1 MQVYKH
7 EKFLNSMSKNSILL
21 TLLYERIIK
30 MDKNVLN
37 DIISAE
43 PFKELSAEELTK
55 ELDSE
60 MAKPNPDFDLVD
72 ELTEAILEARKT
84 PVKKE
89 EKDIEAEIAMIKEK
103 ANAKKRIFRCPKWVA
118 AVSAACLML
127 VVANTVSVAALGM
140 NIFSA
145 AIEFT
150 KGGFSVDFSKQ
161 EQNAIELPT
170 SESDPYGFIAKLAEY
185 DISFETPHYIP
196 DGFELEYTSSNTND
210 NISNTVRFIFKN
222 GNQSINFDFEVYQD
236 DIGQIGIPSDHYNV
250 SETKINGHPAIVSK
264 EDNQYTITYK
274 KDKTIFFMFT
284 QNVPYDECEKI
295 IASIQ

>member
-1 MQVYKH
+1 
-7 EKFLNSMSKNSILL
+7 
-21 TLLYERIIK
+21 

-43 PFKELSAEELTK
+43 PFKKLSAEELTK
-55 ELDSE
+55 ELDAE
-60 MAKPNPDFDLVD
+60 LAKPNPDYDLID
-72 ELTEAILEARKT
+72 ELTEAILEARGT

-89 EKDIEAEIAMIKEK
+89 EEDIEAEIAMIKEK

-127 VVANTVSVAALGM
+127 IVANTVSVAALGM

-170 SESDPYGFIAKLAEY
+170 SENDPYGFIAKLAEY

-196 DGFELEYTSSNTND
+196 DGFVLTDVSTNVNEGYETSVAFTFEKGKKNFCVEYIKYWD
-210 NISNTVRFIFKN
+210 K
-222 GNQSINFDFEVYQD
+222 
-236 DIGQIGIPSDHYNV
+236 IGQNIIPSDHYNI
-250 SETKINGHPAIVSK
+250 SETEVNGVPAIVSK
-264 EDNQYTITYK
+264 EDNQYTIIYQK
-274 KDKTIFFMFT
+274 EKTFLLMFAVD
-284 QNVPYDECEKI
+284 VPYDECEKI
-295 IASIQ
+295 VSSIK

>member
-1 MQVYKH
+1 
-7 EKFLNSMSKNSILL
+7 
-21 TLLYERIIK
+21 

-55 ELDSE
+55 ELDAE
-60 MAKPNPDFDLVD
+60 IAKPNPDYDLVD

-89 EKDIEAEIAMIKEK
+89 EEDIEAEIAMIKEK

-196 DGFELEYTSSNTND
+196 DGFVLTDVETNV
-210 NISNTVRFIFKN
+210 NENYENTVSFHFVKDKKSIWIDFIKYYN
-222 GNQSINFDFEVYQD
+222 EV
-236 DIGQIGIPSDHYNV
+236 GQQGIPSDHYNI
-250 SETKINGHPAIVSK
+250 SERDVNGATAIVSK
-264 EDNQYTITYK
+264 EDNQYTITYQK
-274 KDKTIFFMFT
+274 EKTVFFMFI
-284 QNVPYDECEKI
+284 QDLDYNECEKI
-295 IASIQ
+295 VDSLK

>member
-1 MQVYKH
+1 
-7 EKFLNSMSKNSILL
+7 
-21 TLLYERIIK
+21 

-55 ELDSE
+55 ELDAE
-60 MAKPNPDFDLVD
+60 MAKPNPDYDLVD
-72 ELTEAILEARKT
+72 ELTEAILEARGT
-84 PVKKE
+84 LVKKE
-89 EKDIEAEIAMIKEK
+89 EEDIEAEIAMIKEK
-103 ANAKKRIFRCPKWVA
+103 ANAKRRIFRCPKWVA

-196 DGFELEYTSSNTND
+196 DGFVLTDVETNV
-210 NISNTVRFIFKN
+210 NEGVLNSVCFIYFN
-222 GNQSINFDFEVYQD
+222 GKQNFSLDFTKHFTE
-236 DIGQIGIPSDHYNV
+236 IGSYVIPSDHYNI
-250 SETKINGHPAIVSK
+250 SEIDINGVKGVVSK
-264 EDNQYTITYK
+264 EDNQYTLTYRK
-274 KDKTIFFMFT
+274 ENIVFIMFSDG
-284 QNVPYDECEKI
+284 VPYEECEKI
-295 IASIQ
+295 IDSIE